1 MKGVRARTPVVT
13 GLGIVSPIGSDCTAY
28 WHALMTGTSGVGLV
42 RSFDTSRYSTHIG
55 CEIPRGDY
63 SDRLI
68 VGRLPGRAALL
79 ATMAGQQ
86 ALAQADLPQDV
97 LSSVGTCIGTTM
109 GEACWLE
116 SWPEQQVI
124 AGDDALPAEEL
135 LRSGPDQV
143 GLDTA
148 RLLGLGGPVTSY
160 AAACAAGNYAIGR
173 AADLI
178 RLGRADWLIA
188 GGTDAF
194 SRVAYT
200 GFARLGALAKEACRP
215 FSADRDGLVLGEGA
229 AMLVLESLE
238 SAQARAATIYAVV
251 SGFGLSCDAFH
262 IVSPHPEGA
271 GVLRSMQA
279 ALKDA
284 DLSPDDIDY
293 ICAHGTGTVA
303 GDAAEVAAV
312 RQLYGGHRAVP
323 MSSVKALTGHALGA
337 SSAMEA
343 VACILALNHQIIPP
357 TWNFGATDSACA
369 WDVVPNKP
377 RPAPLRMILN
387 NANAFGGHNA
397 TVIFGHPQI
406 MAEHT

>member
-1 MKGVRARTPVVT
+1 MKGARARTPVVT

-28 WHALMTGTSGVGLV
+28 WQALMTGTSGIGPV
-42 RSFDTSRYSTHIG
+42 RSFDTSTFSTHIG
-55 CEIPRGDY
+55 CEIPRGD
-63 SDRLI
+63 SPDRLI
-68 VGRLPGRAALL
+68 AGRVPGRTALL
-79 ATMAGQQ
+79 ASMAGQQ
-86 ALAQADLPQDV
+86 ALAQAGLPHDV

-116 SWPEQQVI
+116 SWSEQLVI
-124 AGDDALPAEEL
+124 AGADALPAEEL

-178 RLGRADWLIA
+178 RLGRTDCLLA

-200 GFARLGALAKEACRP
+200 GFARLGALAKDACRP

-229 AMLVLESLE
+229 AMLVLESFE
-238 SAQARAATIYAVV
+238 SAQARAAPIYAVV
-251 SGFGLSCDAFH
+251 AGFGLSCDAFH
-262 IVSPHPEGA
+262 IVSPHPEGV
-271 GVLRSMQA
+271 GVLHSMQA
-279 ALKDA
+279 ALQDA
-284 DLSPDDIDY
+284 GLSPNDIDY

-312 RQLYGGHRAVP
+312 RQLYGGHREVP
-323 MSSVKALTGHALGA
+323 MSSIKALTGHALGA

-343 VACILALNHQIIPP
+343 VACILALNHQMIPP
-357 TWNFGATDSACA
+357 TWNFGTTDPACA
-369 WDVVPNKP
+369 WDVVPNQP
-377 RPAPLRMILN
+377 RPVSLRRVMN

-406 MAEHT
+406 MVELT